1 MKEPLVKSAAVESG
15 RVDEFVQRAIAS
27 GLVLLAAAL
36 VAVGLVIYS

>member
-1 MKEPLVKSAAVESG
+1 MKDPMVKSAAVESG
-15 RVDEFVQRAIAS
+15 RLDELVQRVIAS